1 MFKPESKKDTNKSF
15 AKQFTEELRLKQK
28 KSDLN
33 NGNLEYVT
41 LYEIGTKNK
50 IDSRK
55 EYFEQQINNKNNVLN
70 KQVQKVD
77 LTRKSSNKEQ
87 QEENLFYFSNDD
99 QNLKFEHRLINP
111 NVINDPIRSSDSDD
125 GQ

>member
-1 MFKPESKKDTNKSF
+1 M
-15 AKQFTEELRLKQK
+15 RLKQK

-41 LYEIGTKNK
+41 LYEIGTQNQ

-55 EYFEQQINNKNNVLN
+55 EYFEQQMNNKKNVLN
-70 KQVQKVD
+70 KQKVD
-77 LTRKSSNKEQ
+77 LRRKSSNKEQ

-99 QNLKFEHRLINP
+99 QNLKFEHRLVNP
-111 NVINDPIRSSDSDD
+111 NVINNPIRSSDSDD
-125 GQ
+125 GN